1 MTSDD
6 SSELEAGILSALDA
20 DQAEAAEA
28 LSGPTCIIA
37 GAGSGKTRTISHRI
51 ALGIARGIF
60 TPNRVLAL
68 TYTNRAAAELR
79 LRLRQLG
86 AAGVQVRTF
95 HSAALSQL
103 QYFWPQLTGE
113 RAPKLLT
120 SKYRFLAELA
130 EAQKL
135 RFEESVIRELA
146 SEIEWRKY
154 SFVDLQNYENF
165 NRSISDLSASK
176 VLDLVKKYEEAK
188 VAKKLIDW
196 EDVLLLC
203 LGMLEAEPRILA
215 HVQSQYRFFTVDEY
229 QDISPLQ
236 QALLDMWLGDRS
248 EICVV
253 GDPRQTIYS
262 FSGAASHFLT
272 GFESRYQEA
281 AVINLNRNYRS
292 SQEIVDLANRV
303 LLAEPLESQ
312 LGQRGDVVV
321 RNFDSES
328 EEILW
333 IANQVKQL
341 LQSGTAAKEIAI
353 LTRMNY
359 QLDQFEKQLSEQGI
373 PLQVRGTGKFFHKPE
388 VLHASAAIR
397 ALSLNNDREPLFIEL
412 SNILSSMGWSS
423 KPQDNQNWE
432 NLNWFIEVLEEL
444 GESTELEDYLRE
456 LDERQRSMHEPIR
469 NAVTLATVHS
479 AKGLEWDAVFLP
491 NLNEGNFPIHHAES
505 ESAIEE
511 ERRLFY
517 VAVTRAKTKL
527 TLSSN
532 SNRPRSQFL
541 SLIR

>member
-1 MTSDD
+1 MTSEE
-6 SSELEAGILSALDA
+6 STELETGIVAALDE
-20 DQAEAAEA
+20 DQAAAATA

-51 ALGIARGIF
+51 ALGIAKGIF

-86 AAGVQVRTF
+86 AGGVQVRTF

-103 QYFWPQLTGE
+103 QYFWPQLTNE
-113 RAPKLLT
+113 RAPKVLT
-120 SKYRFLAELA
+120 SKYRLLSEVA
-130 EAQKL
+130 EAEKL
-135 RFEESVIRELA
+135 RLEDSVIRELA
-146 SEIEWRKY
+146 AEIEWRKY
-154 SFVDLQNYENF
+154 SMVDWASYEKLD
-165 NRSISDLSASK
+165 RDISGLNAAK
-176 VLDLVKKYEEAK
+176 VLALSKKYEESK
-188 VAKKLIDW
+188 LSKKLIDW

-203 LGMLEAEPRILA
+203 LGMLETEPRILA

-236 QALLDMWLGDRS
+236 QALLDQWLGDRS

-272 GFESRYQEA
+272 GFDSRYPDA
-281 AVINLNRNYRS
+281 NVINLNRNYRS
-292 SQEIVDLANRV
+292 SQEIVELANRV
-303 LLAEPLESQ
+303 LVAEPLQSQ
-312 LGQRGDVVV
+312 LGPRGNLKVKEF
-321 RNFDSES
+321 RTEA
-328 EEILW
+328 EEIAW
-333 IANQVKQL
+333 IANQVAEL
-341 LQSGTAAKEIAI
+341 LQAGVLAREIAI

-359 QLDQFEKQLSEQGI
+359 QLEAFEKA
-373 PLQVRGTGKFFHKPE
+373 LQERSIALQIRGTGKFFNKPE

-397 ALSLNNDREPLFIEL
+397 ALALKSEREPLFIEL
-412 SNILSSMGWSS
+412 SNILSSMGWTS
-423 KPQDNQNWE
+423 KPQDQEKWE

-444 GESTELEDYLRE
+444 GESTELEEYLRE
-456 LDERQRSMHEPIR
+456 LDERQRSLHEPIR

-491 NLNEGNFPIHHAES
+491 LLNEGSFPIHHAQS
-505 ESAIEE
+505 PSALEE

-532 SNRPRSQFL
+532 ATRPASKFL
-541 SLIR
+541 SVLR

>member
-1 MTSDD
+1 MTTDE
-6 SSELEAGILSALDA
+6 SSEQETGILAALDEE
-20 DQAEAAEA
+20 QVAAA
-28 LSGPTCIIA
+28 QSLSGPTCIIA

-51 ALGIARGIF
+51 ALGIAKGIF

-86 AAGVQVRTF
+86 AGGVQVRTF
-95 HSAALSQL
+95 HSAALSML

-120 SKYRFLAELA
+120 SKYRLLAEIA
-130 EAQKL
+130 EAENL
-135 RFEESVIRELA
+135 RLEESVIRELA

-154 SFVDLQNYENF
+154 SMVSPSAYEKLE
-165 NRSISDLSASK
+165 RSIAGLSAAK
-176 VLDLVKKYEEAK
+176 VLDLCTKYEESK
-188 VAKKLIDW
+188 LAKKLIDW
-196 EDVLLLC
+196 EDVLVLC
-203 LGMLEAEPRILA
+203 LGMLESEPRILA
-215 HVQSQYRFFTVDEY
+215 HVQAQYRFFTVDEY

-236 QALLDMWLGDRS
+236 QALLEVWLGDRA

-272 GFESRYQEA
+272 GFESKYPGA

-292 SQEIVDLANRV
+292 SSEIVELANRV

-312 LGQRGDVVV
+312 IGQRGEVKQKEFQ
-321 RNFDSES
+321 NEH
-328 EEILW
+328 EEIDW
-333 IANQVKQL
+333 ISNQVAQL
-341 LQSGTAAKEIAI
+341 LQSGVKAKEIAI
-353 LTRMNY
+353 LTRMNF
-359 QLDQFEKQLSEQGI
+359 QLESFERKLSELGI
-373 PLQVRGTGKFFHKPE
+373 AIQVRGTGKFFQKPE

-397 ALSLNNDREPLFIEL
+397 ALSLKTDREPLFIEL
-412 SNILSSMGWSS
+412 SNILSSMGWVS
-423 KPQDNQNWE
+423 KSQENEKWE
-432 NLNWFIEVLEEL
+432 ALNWFIEVLEEL
-444 GESTELEDYLRE
+444 GENTELDEYLRE
-456 LDERQRSMHEPIR
+456 LDERQRSLHEPIR

-491 NLNEGNFPIHHAES
+491 TLNEGNFPIHHAET
-505 ESAIEE
+505 ESALEE

-527 TLSSN
+527 TLSSHAN
-532 SNRPRSQFL
+532 KQKSKFLAFNR
-541 SLIR
+541 